1 MTIHIPRG
9 VAIAA
14 GVVAALFGVYLIR
27 EEGPPL
33 YRYLFKFEAM

>member
-9 VAIAA
+9 V
-14 GVVAALFGVYLIR
+14 VVAFTVGAALFGAWVIR
-27 EEGPPL
+27 KEGPPM

>member
-9 VAIAA
+9 VMIALCGA
-14 GVVAALFGVYLIR
+14 AALFGAYLIR
-27 EEGPPL
+27 EEGPPM